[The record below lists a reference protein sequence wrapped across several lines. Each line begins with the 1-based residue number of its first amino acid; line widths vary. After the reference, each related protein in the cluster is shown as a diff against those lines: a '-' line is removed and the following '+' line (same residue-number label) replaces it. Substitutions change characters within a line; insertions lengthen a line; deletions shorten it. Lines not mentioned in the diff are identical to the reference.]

1 MKKLLVL
8 SVLLGLMALPM
19 FASDITFGGDFTF
32 GFIGDFGDNENEI
45 GDMTIDVKAAI
56 DDYNSLVFEFNSLE
70 NADVTPEKAL
80 VTTDV
85 GAWLGLP
92 VGIVVNWGWDDP
104 DMNEFQ
110 IISAYENEDPWNFSP
125 AEYWGLDFLIS
136 YNIME
141 FEFAFNPNGSNV
153 PNPFPP
159 PASIPTPDGGYLL
172 AGLAVKEPIPGLNA
186 EVYYF
191 QNVSAF
197 DEYGEGRIGFD
208 AAYATEVA
216 GFALEAGAYFGYDL
230 LDTATDAWA
239 YGVGLSGAISMFTM
253 TVGLD
258 GNETDALNGLTATA
272 VVAPIDMLDI
282 YAGMYY
288 DGAGSEL
295 REIDLGIN
303 PHVGAVEVY
312 IGYLVDGDSAL
323 SAGDNFHAPPGLA
336 SGDSGA
342 YIKFDVNY

>member
-19 FASDITFGGDFTF
+19 FASDITFGGDATF
-32 GFIGDFGDNENEI
+32 GFIGDFGDNENEVR
-45 GDMTIDVKAAI
+45 DLTIDVKAAI
-56 DDYNSLVFEFNSLE
+56 DDYNSLVIEFNSLE
-70 NADVTPEKAL
+70 KVEPLTGKPDLQYEKAL
-80 VTTDV
+80 VTTDI

-92 VGIVVNWGWDDP
+92 VGLKVSWGWDDP

-125 AEYWGLDFLIS
+125 SEYWGIDFLMS
-136 YNIME
+136 YNIIE
-141 FEFAFNPNGSNV
+141 VELAFNPGV
-153 PNPFPP
+153 AATDP
-159 PASIPTPDGGYLL
+159 GQLL

-186 EVYYF
+186 EVYYY
-191 QNVSAF
+191 QGSDAATTVPT
-197 DEYGEGRIGFD
+197 DEFGEGYIGFD
-208 AAYATEVA
+208 AAYAGEFS
-216 GFALEAGAYFGYDL
+216 GFGLEAGAYFGYYLGD
-230 LDTATDAWA
+230 AVGVPAWA
-239 YGVGLSGAISMFTM
+239 MGAGLSGAYSMFTM

-288 DGAGSEL
+288 DGANSEL
-295 REIDLGIN
+295 AEIDLGVN
-303 PHVGAVEVY
+303 AHVGAVEVY
-312 IGYLVDGDSAL
+312 VGYLVDGDSPAIA
-323 SAGDNFHAPPGLA
+323 SGDHFHAPPGL
-336 SGDSGA
+336 GTESGA